1 MNHWSNHWLLSR
13 TVSSFSEG
21 EIGRTYAS
29 DVDNFWIQNLAFLGK
44 EAVVV
49 DVGSGNGA
57 AALAISEWAKKNA
70 KKWQVHGVDLAKITP
85 VKALADKPEIS
96 KQLEAI
102 TFHSETDMLKLP
114 FADNSVDCIVSQF
127 GFEYADSEAALAEA
141 LRVLKPGGKI
151 VAIAQHKKSQL
162 IKEAGQGAEI
172 FQHILNTTPLFLQA
186 DLMLRLAAMQM
197 EKMTF
202 EEWQKNQACLASRR
216 TTEWIMQTLKEK
228 FNKPEEH
235 VWLNEIFGRVLEL
248 INYATTTEKATQAA
262 EYLMISFNMLQ
273 DHRLRLID
281 HSEAALTA
289 ANAKKW
295 VKAAEKAK
303 ASAEVAEFNAGDQLF
318 AWQFIATKPNVA
330 K

>member
-21 EIGRTYAS
+21 EVAQTYAN
-29 DVDNFWIQNLAFLGK
+29 DVSNFWSQNLAFLGK
-44 EAVVV
+44 EAVIV

-57 AALAISEWAKKNA
+57 AALMISEWAKKNG
-70 KKWQVHGVDLAKITP
+70 KKWQVHGVDIATINP
-85 VKALADKPEIS
+85 VKSLSEKPEIS
-96 KQLEAI
+96 KQLESI
-102 TFHSETDMLKLP
+102 TFHSETDMQKLP
-114 FADNSVDCIVSQF
+114 FADNSVDCVVSQF
-127 GFEYADSEAALAEA
+127 GFEYGESEAALVEA

-151 VAIAQHKKSQL
+151 VALAQHKKSQL
-162 IKEAGQGAEI
+162 VKEAGQGAEI

-197 EKMTF
+197 EKMSF

-248 INYATTTEKATQAA
+248 INFATTTEKAVQAA
-262 EYLMISFNMLQ
+262 EYLMIAFNMLQ

-281 HSEAALTA
+281 HGEAALTA
-289 ANAKKW
+289 ANTKKW
-295 VKAAEKAK
+295 LKAAEKAK
-303 ASAEVAEFNAGDQLF
+303 ASAEVTEFNAGEQLF
-318 AWQFIATKPNVA
+318 AWQFIASK
-330 K
+330 